1 MANRRMISKEVA
13 DTSFFT
19 DMPASAQALY
29 FRLVLEADD
38 EGFVASVKT
47 AQFKSNASADDL
59 KILMGKRFILPM
71 KEGVIV
77 IKHWFQENYIA
88 PDHFKRTQWTDLEAS
103 LTVKPDGSYTDD
115 PKKGKPLVSLI
126 SDTGLNKD
134 YKNPVAI
141 EENVDVNKMST
152 FCQPKLVEVSI
163 SKSSISKAS
172 KGEEVLK
179 TTDNEVV
186 ISAYAQKA
194 VHEDFFQSEEAFRS
208 IVKPNASKDLLELS
222 FATMQKGDYEAN
234 ETKLRCFM
242 AKL

>member
-29 FRLVLEADD
+29 FRLILEADD

-88 PDHFKRTQWTDLEAS
+88 PDHFKRTQWTDLEAA

-141 EENVDVNKMST
+141 EEKGDVNKMST

-163 SKSSISKAS
+163 VDSKAS
-172 KGEEVLK
+172 IDKSKEVLK

-194 VHEDFFQSEEAFRS
+194 VKEDFFQSEEAFRS

-222 FATMQKGDYEAN
+222 FATMQKGEYEAN

>member
-88 PDHFKRTQWTDLEAS
+88 PDHFKRTQWTDLEAA

-141 EENVDVNKMST
+141 EEKGDVNKMST
-152 FCQPKLVEVSI
+152 NINSNIFLFI
-163 SKSSISKAS
+163 I
-172 KGEEVLK
+172 
-179 TTDNEVV
+179 
-186 ISAYAQKA
+186 
-194 VHEDFFQSEEAFRS
+194 
-208 IVKPNASKDLLELS
+208 
-222 FATMQKGDYEAN
+222 
-234 ETKLRCFM
+234 
-242 AKL
+242 